1 MCLGA
6 GAAVNIRMHGSPR
19 RPGSGDLLQGTI
31 PAAPPALTRINVR
44 QGAAASIVRSADP
57 E

>member
-6 GAAVNIRMHGSPR
+6 VEAVNIRMHGPPR
-19 RPGSGDLLQGTI
+19 PSGAGDLLQGTI